1 MFCGHIPV
9 ELANL
14 INLQYFDLACNNFS
28 GIIPKSIVNWK
39 GMTQTVTG
47 DNDDEYE
54 DPLASGMSFGIN
66 EMMDYNDNFTV
77 VTKGQ
82 ERLYT
87 GEIVYMVNLDLSC
100 NNLTGEIPEEICTL
114 VALNNFNLS
123 WNALSGE
130 IPRKIGDLAQ
140 VESLDLSHNELS
152 GEIPTSLSALTYLS
166 HLNLSYNNLS
176 GKIPSGNQLQV
187 LDDQASIYVGN
198 PGLCGPPL
206 TKKCPETNLIPAA
219 PEDQK
224 NRSDNVFLLLGMSSG
239 FVIGLWK
246 VFCILLFKVK

>member
-1 MFCGHIPV
+1 
-9 ELANL
+9 
-14 INLQYFDLACNNFS
+14 
-28 GIIPKSIVNWK
+28 
-39 GMTQTVTG
+39 
-47 DNDDEYE
+47 
-54 DPLASGMSFGIN
+54 MSFGIN
-66 EMMDYNDNFTV
+66 EMMEYNDNFTV
-77 VTKGQ
+77 VTKGKEQ
-82 ERLYT
+82 LYT
-87 GEIVYMVNLDLSC
+87 GEIICMVNLDLSC

-224 NRSDNVFLLLGMSSG
+224 DGSDNVFLLLGMSSG
-239 FVIGLWK
+239 FVIGLWT
-246 VFCILLFKVK
+246 VFCILLFKVKWRIVCFTFYDKLYDWVYVQAAVGLASLTRKTDIRS